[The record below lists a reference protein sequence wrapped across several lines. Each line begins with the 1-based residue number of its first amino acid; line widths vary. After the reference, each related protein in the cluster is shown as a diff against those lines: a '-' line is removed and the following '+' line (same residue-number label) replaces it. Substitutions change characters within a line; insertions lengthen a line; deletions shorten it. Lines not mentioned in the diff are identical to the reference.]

1 MAVWDSGEYSPRS
14 VVGREKVMQQLLE
27 REAQEVK
34 TRELRITRLRIE
46 AFRVELNAALRKLS
60 VESKLSRRIK

>member
-1 MAVWDSGEYSPRS
+1 
-14 VVGREKVMQQLLE
+14 MQQLLE

-34 TRELRITRLRIE
+34 TRELRIARLRIE
-46 AFRVELNAALRKLS
+46 AFRVELSAALRKLS